1 MTEQPYNLKV
11 RVNMAPDDIVKPKAP
26 EPKYHWGRIIL
37 ALLVFLALFW
47 MAFKLVSWLLT
58 PTEPAPEVVVE
69 SATVDLEVTPEPG
82 PGAIAAEPEIET
94 VAPPAVSEPIVV
106 AQPAESMEPAPA
118 VEQAAPVTAA
128 KPEAQ
133 SASTSQPASTSEP
146 ASISEPAAVVET
158 PAATAADPV
167 DTVTEPADVAS
178 PAVADSLLKPG
189 EGGILSAQVERFML
203 TNGIAKREPQ
213 AGIEAIRPDSANND
227 MVTVYAFSE
236 VSGLQ
241 GQTLR
246 YRWSRDGKV
255 VATVKVGVGGN
266 SWRSYSSKF
275 VSSTMQGNWRVEL
288 LDASGEVLAFREF
301 EY

>member
-58 PTEPAPEVVVE
+58 PAEPAPEVAVE
-69 SATVDLEVTPEPG
+69 SVTADRAVAPEPT
-82 PGAIAAEPEIET
+82 PSAIVAEPEIES
-94 VAPPAVSEPIVV
+94 VAPPEVSEPIVV
-106 AQPAESMEPAPA
+106 AKPAETIAPPPAA
-118 VEQAAPVTAA
+118 EQAPVTAA

-133 SASTSQPASTSEP
+133 AASTSEP
-146 ASISEPAAVVET
+146 APIVDAPAAIGADQAHTVAE
-158 PAATAADPV
+158 AAVA
-167 DTVTEPADVAS
+167 AS
-178 PAVADSLLKPG
+178 PAVADSLLRPG

-203 TNGIAKREPQ
+203 TDGIAKREPQ

-275 VSSTMQGNWRVEL
+275 VSSAMQGNWRVEL
-288 LDASGEVLAFREF
+288 LDASGAVLAFREF